1 MEKAYLVRFALEAD
15 EFSLGNT
22 AFYFLLGAAIRKDY
36 KLYNGDFFFFVK
48 DLKDFTERFFC
59 FVFSRF
65 ESLQH
70 VFVVFFFLWFLDLCF
85 VSFLF
90 LRRGFGLVMAITYVY
105 YAGYIEADEMSFGDG
120 GLKMEGLMPSL
131 ATFILAW
138 TTVFTA
144 MGHDLPGIA

>member
-1 MEKAYLVRFALEAD
+1 MSNRNKRTPVGEGEPTFSQSCLSKWSKGMKQGAKWDKESFD
-15 EFSLGNT
+15 EFPVCVHWFRQIAALLVGV
-22 AFYFLLGAAIRKDY
+22 AWGFYGIVGAQGLLG
-36 KLYNGDFFFFVK
+36 
-48 DLKDFTERFFC
+48 
-59 FVFSRF
+59 
-65 ESLQH
+65 
-70 VFVVFFFLWFLDLCF
+70 
-85 VSFLF
+85 
-90 LRRGFGLVMAITYVY
+90 GFGLVMAITYVY